1 MFGKRGENVDIN
13 TDRVDTLLGK
23 GTEFKGTVKASG
35 VLRVEGRI
43 EGEIESSGDIIIA
56 EGGVVNAQIKARNA
70 IVAGEINGNMILI
83 GKLEIK
89 SSGKVLGDLKVEGI
103 TIEDGAVFEGRC
115 EMSREKKPKTQK
127 TDPT

>member
-1 MFGKRGENVDIN
+1 MFGKRGETVDLN
-13 TDRVDTLLGK
+13 TERVDTLLGK
-23 GTEFKGTVKASG
+23 GTEFKGTIKASG
-35 VLRVEGRI
+35 VLRIEGRI

-70 IVAGEINGNMILI
+70 IVAGELNGNMLLT

-89 SSGKVLGDLKVEGI
+89 SSGKVLGDLKVDSI

-115 EMSREKKPKTQK
+115 EMSREKKTKTQK